1 MFYRPIKRLCQFR
14 LHSPVIRWVL
24 MATNSNK
31 NLIDKLGVK
40 PGARLIVM
48 RSPAGYMELLSGIE
62 ERAKVVT
69 RLGSRRFDFIQYFAT
84 SEQQLGAVMPN
95 LASYLE
101 PNGTLWVSWAK
112 RSSKLHTGLTDNI
125 VRELGLKAG
134 LVDVKVASVTED
146 WSGLKFVYRLAD
158 R

>member
-1 MFYRPIKRLCQFR
+1 MNDKIVF
-14 LHSPVIRWVL
+14 V
-24 MATNSNK
+24 TENSSK
-31 NLIDKLGVK
+31 KLLDKLGVK
-40 PGARLIVM
+40 AGMRLIIM
-48 RSPAGYMELLSGIE
+48 RAPAGYMDLLEGIE
-62 ERAKVVT
+62 ERANVVK
-69 RLGSRRFDFIQYFAT
+69 RLGPRRFDFIQYFAT
-84 SEQQLGAVMPN
+84 SEEQLGVVMPN

-112 RSSKLHTGLTDNI
+112 RSSKLHTGLTENI

-134 LVDVKVASVTED
+134 LVDVKVASITDD